1 MTAPDPMTTPDATP
15 VLLDPDQADDL
26 RRLLGT
32 IEDWLLH
39 CTEDTREDL
48 AEFLTALAWSAA
60 PPERLATSLVA
71 DLGEHTV
78 LLRQALAR
86 TRPDGESR

>member
-1 MTAPDPMTTPDATP
+1 MTAPDPMTTPGHPP

-32 IEDWLLH
+32 IEDWLPH
-39 CTEDTREDL
+39 CIEDTREDL

-60 PPERLATSLVA
+60 PPERLAR
-71 DLGEHTV
+71 H
-78 LLRQALAR
+78 
-86 TRPDGESR
+86 